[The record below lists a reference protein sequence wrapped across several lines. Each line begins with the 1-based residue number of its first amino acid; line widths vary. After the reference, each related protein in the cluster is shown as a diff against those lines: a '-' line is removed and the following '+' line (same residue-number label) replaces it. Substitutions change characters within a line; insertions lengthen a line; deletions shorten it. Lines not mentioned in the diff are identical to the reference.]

1 MNILILIKLL
11 VAHIIGDF
19 FLQTDTICEGKNSK
33 GFRRLT
39 YLAIHSGI
47 NAALAYLLVGMWE
60 CWLIPVVVFVTHY
73 IIDYVKSCVNSKD
86 TWIFIIDQLAHI
98 TVIVL
103 LWAWIT
109 DTQLCLSGDWL
120 SDYRIWVVAVC
131 YLLALKPSSILL
143 GTFIA
148 KWTPKENE
156 KNSLP
161 NAGSW
166 IGYLERVLI
175 LTFMLVGRTDK
186 GKGSENNG
194 VRNDRHVIKFHHCDF
209 VRCRCSESAGQL
221 TCWLSFLR
229 FLFRFLVL
237 SRNPKEKDYRLFFP
251 LQPRPS
257 KGIPFR
263 LFLLT
268 VYYRSGRPFS
278 LC

>member
-33 GFRRLT
+33 GFRRLI

-120 SDYRIWVVAVC
+120 SNYRIWVVAVC

-148 KWTPKENE
+148 KWTPKEND

-166 IGYLERVLI
+166 IGYLERILI
-175 LTFMLVGRTDK
+175 LTFMLVGCME
-186 GKGSENNG
+186 GIG
-194 VRNDRHVIKFHHCDF
+194 
-209 VRCRCSESAGQL
+209 
-221 TCWLSFLR
+221 FL
-229 FLFRFLVL
+229 LAAKSVFRFGELTKAREVKITEYVMIGTLSSFTIAILLGAVAVKVL
-237 SRNPKEKDYRLFFP
+237 GN
-251 LQPRPS
+251 
-257 KGIPFR
+257 
-263 LFLLT
+263 
-268 VYYRSGRPFS
+268 
-278 LC
+278 

>member
-33 GFRRLT
+33 GFRRLI

-47 NAALAYLLVGMWE
+47 NSALAYLLVGMWE
-60 CWLIPVVVFVTHY
+60 CWLILVVVFVTHY

-86 TWIFIIDQLAHI
+86 TWVFIIDQLAHV

-156 KNSLP
+156 KTAFQMLDHGL
-161 NAGSW
+161 A
-166 IGYLERVLI
+166 I
-175 LTFMLVGRTDK
+175 L
-186 GKGSENNG
+186 
-194 VRNDRHVIKFHHCDF
+194 
-209 VRCRCSESAGQL
+209 
-221 TCWLSFLR
+221 
-229 FLFRFLVL
+229 
-237 SRNPKEKDYRLFFP
+237 KEF
-251 LQPRPS
+251 
-257 KGIPFR
+257 
-263 LFLLT
+263 
-268 VYYRSGRPFS
+268 
-278 LC
+278 